1 MKRFF
6 TLVAAVAVAL
16 AANAQTQLK
25 TGDHFEYN
33 GNGYTVVG
41 ENLIE
46 NPDFDNGTTGW
57 TGGAGGSITNV
68 TINGTGGV
76 NNGSYIVPTGSK
88 GKGENDSPGTSWPI
102 EKGKTYLFSFYMKN
116 MSNTGAESP
125 AGDGYIKV
133 SLSNSTSLNEDEVL
147 QPLPHV
153 DADLAWTQNNYI
165 FTTDKWTYLAFSARW
180 LGGAKGFDAFILAEV
195 EQDADPTEL
204 INLCEECTEWLD
216 YYDEPDEEAYDIFET
231 LIAEAFAMAEEGGE
245 EHTATEFNAMI
256 ATLTDALLDFRMAC
270 ADDENIV
277 DVTSRY
283 ITNGQFSNSYT
294 GWQSTLQAVNGGTNI
309 RNFAYFEETLNPVM
323 EVNGSP
329 SQDIVLTQT
338 INGLP
343 KGYYIFSVDC
353 VMNHSADVEDPN
365 AETGA
370 WIFCNGAEQI
380 LKPKEITT
388 DGAANAD
395 SHPERFEIRGVVA
408 DTSIVIGLKVAA
420 GSNCTYVAIDNVK
433 LEYAGFNV
441 GVYLQALVEEVQ
453 DYLNDNE
460 STLLPKIYDDLA
472 DLSMEAESYLGDEDD
487 VMNEWYDK
495 LYDGFKKAKD
505 SFTKLAELGDI
516 TNSFL
521 ELLESTEYEGLEVAQ
536 AVYEEAQNLVDGN
549 DDEATYETIVAMIA
563 KVQQAIIDYQ
573 KSQTATHDNPA
584 NYSFF
589 IVNPQCYTNTTGWT
603 GTAAGF
609 EYNVAEFYNKDWDLY
624 QTLTDLPNGLYEV
637 SLYGFF
643 RTGANDGGEAYRNGG
658 ENLIAKLYANDM
670 NTSIMSLYTFT
681 EEECG
686 VSGTG
691 TNGYINVRQYADEAF
706 TAGFYSEN
714 KVKVIVT
721 DGTLTIGVRGTG
733 HEDSSWFAFR
743 DFGLKYFGPAT
754 DEDYKEIWEKV
765 AVECDAIVEG
775 LLAGDKA
782 GYNALYDAAKAQ
794 VAEGKY
800 TEAYTNMIT
809 VNEEYAGIAATTK
822 NFINGTYANLATAGE
837 TMGSDGAAIV
847 EAAYG
852 FAKAAIEAADAKSD
866 IIANLEKNAS
876 AYSSYAAYVEEV
888 AALVANANKNKYVKE
903 YVDVVKE
910 IMASNKSILTAEFH
924 TAADVNDVQARLANA
939 VAAMKKSSLLSVA
952 AGSDVTEY
960 IIQNPNI
967 DGSNNNSADG
977 WIFVKGNADKVS
989 NTGQHYTGDTGN
1001 RYLDSWNA
1009 TAGALTVTT
1018 YQVLSD
1024 IPNGTYCLDF
1034 VGRGNGEN
1042 DFFFASVAP
1051 YEEINDST
1059 MRIAVLD
1066 PATKFLALPNTSDT
1080 CGPIWQ
1086 ARYDMWEAG
1095 TLEEGTADY
1104 DIFSAH
1110 DGNGYGWAECKI
1122 DDIVVENHTMTI
1134 GVTTDSTLTMK
1145 AFTGNWFSCDEFK
1158 LTLKSLGD
1166 NSSYTIDTN
1175 VRTIDAVVLTR
1186 EFIALDGKKYALPQ
1200 KGINIVREILSDG
1213 TIIVRKELV
1222 R

>member
-46 NPDFDNGTTGW
+46 NPGFDNGLTGW
-57 TGGAGGSITNV
+57 VGGAGGSLANT
-68 TINGTGGV
+68 TLNGSGGV
-76 NNGSYIVPTGSK
+76 DNSAYIVPTQND
-88 GKGENDSPGTSWPI
+88 GKGGNGSIGMAWEI
-102 EKGKTYLFSFYMKN
+102 EKGKTYVFSYFVN
-116 MSNTGAESP
+116 NTDASKDAVEKE
-125 AGDGYIKV
+125 GYIV
-133 SLSNSTSLNEDEVL
+133 TSQTNTARGDETMTIMYGHEDAGGV
-147 QPLPHV
+147 
-153 DADLAWTQNNYI
+153 WTQNIVVTEAQY
-165 FTTDKWTYLAFSARW
+165 TYLQFCARW
-180 LGGAKGFDAFILAEV
+180 LSGAHGFDAFILAEV

-204 INLCEECTEWLD
+204 IALCEECTEWLD
-216 YYDEPDEEAYDIFET
+216 YYDEPDEEAYDTFET

-245 EHTATEFNAMI
+245 EHTAAEFNAMI

-270 ADDENIV
+270 ADDENTV

-283 ITNGQFSNSYT
+283 IKNPDFGNGLVDWERSYD
-294 GWQSTLQAVNGGTNI
+294 AVNGGANI
-309 RNFAYFEETLNPVM
+309 RVFSYFQPVTDRVL
-323 EVNGSP
+323 EVNGP
-329 SQDIVLTQT
+329 TQEVVVKQT

-353 VMNHSADVEDPN
+353 VMTHSADMEDPN

-380 LKPKEITT
+380 LKTEEMTA
-388 DGAANAD
+388 DGAAYEDA
-395 SHPERFEIRGVVA
+395 HPQRFEIRGVVA
-408 DTSIVIGLKVAA
+408 DTSIVVGLRVNNEF
-420 GSNCTYVAIDNVK
+420 STTYIAIDNVK

-521 ELLESTEYEGLEVAQ
+521 ELLESTEYEGLEAAQ

-584 NYSFF
+584 DYSFF

-609 EYNVAEFYNKDWDLY
+609 EYNVAEFYDKDWDLY
-624 QTLTDLPNGLYEV
+624 QELTDLPNGLYEV

-733 HEDSSWFAFR
+733 HEGSSWFAFR
-743 DFGLKYFGPAT
+743 DFGLKYYGPAT
-754 DEDYKEIWEKV
+754 DEDYKEIWDKV
-765 AVECDAIVEG
+765 AVDCDAIVEG

-852 FAKAAIEAADAKSD
+852 FAKAAIEAANAKSD

-910 IMASNKSILTAEFH
+910 IMATNKSILTTEFH
-924 TAADVNDVQARLANA
+924 SADDVNDVQTRLANA

-967 DGSNNNSADG
+967 DGSSNNSADG

-1066 PATKFLALPNTSDT
+1066 SATKFLALPNTSDT